1 MRIQESRRERTDNV
15 TANLEG
21 LMNRRR
27 LMHGASNRLEILRVK
42 SEWINVAIPA
52 DDVERVMRHRHA
64 GPARTVLYQNFRV
77 FFLVDRV
84 EFGRRMKIALGI
96 RGAHCDLTL
105 LLQIPFRNTHRAG

>member
-15 TANLEG
+15 TADLEC
-21 LMNRRR
+21 LMDRRR
-27 LMHGASNRLEILRVK
+27 LMHGAGNRLEILRVK

-77 FFLVDRV
+77 LFLVDRV
-84 EFGRRMKIALGI
+84 ELGRRMNITFGI
-96 RGAHCDLTL
+96 RRT
-105 LLQIPFRNTHRAG
+105 QIGRASCRERV